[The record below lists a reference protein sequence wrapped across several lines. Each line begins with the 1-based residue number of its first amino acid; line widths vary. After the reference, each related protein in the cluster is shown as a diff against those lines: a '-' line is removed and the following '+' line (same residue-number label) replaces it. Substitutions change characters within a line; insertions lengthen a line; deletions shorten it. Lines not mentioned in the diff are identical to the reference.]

1 MTTNAQMEATDGS
14 KRITE
19 NRVLQVKG
27 LKTYLY
33 TKWGTTRAVD
43 GISFDLRE
51 GESLGIVGESG
62 CGKSMTAVSLMRLP
76 PRPAGKIVDGSI
88 VIDGVDILQLSETEM
103 RHYRGNKVA
112 MILQDPH
119 ASLNPVFTVGD
130 QIMEAVTTHA
140 ETKMAKTQ
148 VIDRAVDALRMV
160 QVAAPERRM
169 HDYPHQMSGGMKQ
182 RVVGAM
188 AIASRPRVL
197 IADEP
202 TTALDVTIQAQYLR
216 LLRRI
221 QEEVGVSIIFITHD
235 FGVVAKMCDRAV
247 VMYAGR
253 IVEHGT
259 TRELFNNPAH
269 PYTQALMSSVPKME
283 EHVEKLY
290 SIEGSPPALFNLP
303 VGCRFAARCP
313 YVEDRCRAEYP
324 PTYVGPDGHTA
335 ACWRL
340 EGKWQPSPS
349 SE

>member
-1 MTTNAQMEATDGS
+1 MTNATQATDGS
-14 KRITE
+14 SRIKA
-19 NRVLQVKG
+19 NRVLEVKN
-27 LKTYLY
+27 LQTYLF
-33 TKWGTTRAVD
+33 TRWGTTRAVD
-43 GISFDLRE
+43 GISFSLQE

-76 PRPAGKIVDGSI
+76 PKPAGKIVGGQI
-88 VIDGVDILQLSETEM
+88 VLDGVDMVQLPEDEM
-103 RHYRGNKVA
+103 RNYRGNKIA

-119 ASLNPVFTVGD
+119 ASLNPVFTVGN
-130 QIMEAVTTHA
+130 QLTEVVTTHA
-140 ETKMAKTQ
+140 KEKLQKS
-148 VIDRAVDALRMV
+148 VVFDRAVDALRMV

-253 IVEHGT
+253 IVEQGI

-283 EHVEKLY
+283 EQVEKLF
-290 SIEGSPPALFNLP
+290 SIEGSPPPLFNLP
-303 VGCRFAARCP
+303 QGCRFAARCAF
-313 YVEDRCRAEYP
+313 VEDRCRAEYP
-324 PTYVGPDGHTA
+324 TTFVSADGAHTA

-340 EGKWQPSPS
+340 EGKWQPSQS

>member
-1 MTTNAQMEATDGS
+1 MTNVVQAAEGTPHKSD
-14 KRITE
+14 R
-19 NRVLQVKG
+19 RVLDVKG

-33 TKWGTTRAVD
+33 TRWGTTRAVD
-43 GISFDLRE
+43 DVTFYVNE

-76 PRPAGKIVDGSI
+76 PRPAGRIVEGQI
-88 VIDGVDILQLSETEM
+88 VLDGVDILSLSEEEM
-103 RHYRGNKVA
+103 RHYRGNAIA

-119 ASLNPVFTVGD
+119 ASLNPVFTVGN
-130 QIMEAVTTHA
+130 QVMESVTTHA
-140 ETKMAKTQ
+140 REKMGKPQ
-148 VIDRAVDALRMV
+148 VFDKAVEALRMV

-169 HDYPHQMSGGMKQ
+169 YDYPHQMSGGMKQ
-182 RVVGAM
+182 RIVGAM
-188 AIASRPRVL
+188 AIASRPRLL

-221 QEEVGVSIIFITHD
+221 QDEMGLSIIFITHD

-253 IVEHGT
+253 IVEQGT
-259 TRELFNNPAH
+259 TRQLFNNPAH

-283 EHVEKLY
+283 ERVDKLY

-303 VGCRFAARCP
+303 PGCRFAPRCP
-313 YVEDRCRAEYP
+313 FAEDRCRADYP
-324 PTYVGPDGHTA
+324 TTFGAPDGHTA

-340 EGKWQPSPS
+340 EGTWQPTP
-349 SE
+349 